1 MTKRHDPVKRQFL
14 EDNVNRL
21 LAVFQS
27 SEERW
32 ITRRQLQRT
41 SGLST
46 GTLRDAINHLT
57 HTGRLMDRSNGLRQ
71 YAIKTE
77 GAVAEPKYW
86 ADWRTSVITGYEEKL
101 RKAATLAML
110 SRR

>member
-1 MTKRHDPVKRQFL
+1 MTKKPDPVQRQFL
-14 EDNVNRL
+14 EDNVKRL
-21 LAVFQS
+21 VAAFES
-27 SEERW
+27 GSERW
-32 ITRRQLQRT
+32 LTRKQLQRL

-46 GTLRDAINHLT
+46 ATLRDAINHLT
-57 HTGRLMDRSNGLRQ
+57 HAGRLMDRSNGLKQ

-77 GAVAEPKYW
+77 WAVAEPKYW